1 MPGHFLRFKLEP
13 RLRRFNEFK
22 EISAFMNQGF
32 ISHEIIMQQLISI
45 LQTLTV
51 LPETAGVEGVRFV
64 LCIRLINSKIRS
76 PKIFEWVKRPELIT
90 RDQKSFINPF
100 GELSPSFIH
109 SLL

>member
-1 MPGHFLRFKLEP
+1 MKIPEGTQLGDP
-13 RLRRFNEFK
+13 

-64 LCIRLINSKIRS
+64 LCIR
-76 PKIFEWVKRPELIT
+76 
-90 RDQKSFINPF
+90 
-100 GELSPSFIH
+100 
-109 SLL
+109 